1 MKQALPSR
9 SQSRGDRKTQHGAT
23 GAQWCGYCDVI
34 TVNLTTVN
42 LGCKISETTNVWQLF
57 ILLYE

>member
-9 SQSRGDRKTQHGAT
+9 SQSRGYRKTQHGAT

-42 LGCKISETTNVWQLF
+42 LGCKISETTNVW
-57 ILLYE
+57 